1 MGNSEIKTI
10 PPASMINMFPEIIY
24 DKDQVPT
31 KSLDIWNSFRTNVL
45 PLVLSNRSYFLYQVK
60 PRDTLENLASRFYG
74 TPRLWWLTLLVND
87 ADDPFDFLP
96 AVLNDDSGDFS
107 PAYNI
112 KILRG
117 EYVSSIINEIRRI
130 KTFTESLPEADK
142 EENG

>member
-31 KSLDIWNSFRTNVL
+31 KSLDIWNSFRVNIL
-45 PLVLSNRSYFLYQVK
+45 PQILANRSYFSYQVK
-60 PRDTLENLASRFYG
+60 SRDTLESLASRFYG

-96 AVLNDDSGDFS
+96 SVLNDDSADFG

-112 KILRG
+112 KILRS
-117 EYVSSIINEIRRI
+117 EYINSILVEIRRL
-130 KTFTESLPEADK
+130 KTFVESLPEMDK